1 MPARI
6 EAVSAFGGR
15 GSELEVRFGVEIEDQ
30 VRHMD
35 STLISV
41 TLLSMTMAAAL
52 SMIVWR
58 MLRIER
64 RRSDARV
71 MALAELAAN
80 EPAAHVVHQARVTHR
95 EPSPPRDRVA
105 APPAPAVTPAPNQIV
120 RDAPVAAPSMFAAR
134 ERASSPW
141 GTRVAVM
148 GGLGLVLAAVVLFG
162 LAARERST
170 EYGTRPA
177 IRPVAAAVPVAPGLE
192 LLSLHDTRQAGTLTI
207 TGLVQNPRQGAMLT
221 RVTVTA
227 FAFDANGGFLASG
240 RALLDIT
247 ALAPG
252 DESPF
257 VVTVPVT
264 ENVARYRIGFRGD
277 DGRVIAHIDRRQ
289 QGAVADAV
297 TRASAGI

>member
-1 MPARI
+1 
-6 EAVSAFGGR
+6 
-15 GSELEVRFGVEIEDQ
+15 
-30 VRHMD
+30 MD
-35 STLISV
+35 STLIGV

-52 SMIVWR
+52 SVIVWR

-80 EPAAHVVHQARVTHR
+80 EPAAHVVHQPRVA
-95 EPSPPRDRVA
+95 PPREA
-105 APPAPAVTPAPNQIV
+105 APARAVSLANDHPLGVTGAGAPPLFAEPAP
-120 RDAPVAAPSMFAAR
+120 S
-134 ERASSPW
+134 SSPW
-141 GTRVAVM
+141 GTRMAVM
-148 GGLGLVLAAVVLFG
+148 SGLALAIGALVLFA
-162 LAARERST
+162 LAGRERSAHAAQ
-170 EYGTRPA
+170 PA
-177 IRPVAAAVPVAPGLE
+177 VRSATVAATAAPGLE
-192 LLSLHDTRQAGTLTI
+192 LLSLHDTRQPGTLTI
-207 TGLVQNPRQGAMLT
+207 TGLVQNPRDGAMLT

-227 FAFDANGGFLASG
+227 FAFDASGAFLASG

-264 ENVARYRIGFRGD
+264 DSVARYRIGFRGD
-277 DGRVIAHIDRRQ
+277 DGRVISHIDRRQ

-297 TRASAGI
+297 TRASAGT

>member
-1 MPARI
+1 
-6 EAVSAFGGR
+6 
-15 GSELEVRFGVEIEDQ
+15 
-30 VRHMD
+30 MD
-35 STLISV
+35 TTLIGV
-41 TLLSMTMAAAL
+41 TLLSMTMAGAL
-52 SMIVWR
+52 SVIVWR

-80 EPAAHVVHQARVTHR
+80 EPAAHIVHQPRATHR
-95 EPSPPRDRVA
+95 ETPRDRVT
-105 APPAPAVTPAPNQIV
+105 PTPARAVPQAQDQTLHETPI
-120 RDAPVAAPSMFAAR
+120 AAGTMFAER
-134 ERASSPW
+134 ERSASPW
-141 GTRVAVM
+141 GTRLAVM
-148 GGLGLVLAAVVLFG
+148 SALGLVIAAIVLFG

-170 EYGTRPA
+170 EYEARQAVRPA
-177 IRPVAAAVPVAPGLE
+177 ATTAPAAPGLD
-192 LLSLHDTRQAGTLTI
+192 LLSLHDTRQPGTLTI
-207 TGLVQNPRQGAMLT
+207 TGLVQNPRDGAMLT
-221 RVTVTA
+221 RVSVTA
-227 FAFDANGGFLASG
+227 FAFDANGAFLASG

-252 DESPF
+252 DESAF
-257 VVTVPVT
+257 AVTVPVT